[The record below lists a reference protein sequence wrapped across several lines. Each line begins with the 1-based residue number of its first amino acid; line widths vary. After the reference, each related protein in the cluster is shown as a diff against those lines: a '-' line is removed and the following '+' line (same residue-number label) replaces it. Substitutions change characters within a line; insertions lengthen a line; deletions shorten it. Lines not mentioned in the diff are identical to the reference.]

1 MAVFRR
7 STDLELKSHHTRHP
21 GAIHV
26 RWYMV
31 LLVALIAIASVAGI
45 VGAMAA
51 GQTQI
56 AIIVGIVSL
65 AFFSRIAC

>member
-1 MAVFRR
+1 MFGRR
-7 STDLELKSHHTRHP
+7 DSTELKSHHMRHP

-31 LLVALIAIASVAGI
+31 VLLALIAIAAVAGI
-45 VGAMAA
+45 VGTLAA
-51 GQTQI
+51 GQPQMAFVI
-56 AIIVGIVSL
+56 GLISV

>member
-1 MAVFRR
+1 MGVFRR
-7 STDLELKSHHTRHP
+7 DTDFELKSHHTRHP

-31 LLVALIAIASVAGI
+31 VLVALIAIASVAGI
-45 VGAMAA
+45 LGAMAA
-51 GQTQI
+51 GHTQV
-56 AIIVGIVSL
+56 AIVIGVISL

>member
-1 MAVFRR
+1 MFGQRDPM
-7 STDLELKSHHTRHP
+7 TELRPHHVRHP

-26 RWYMV
+26 RWYMAV
-31 LLVALIAIASVAGI
+31 LVALIAIAAVAGI
-45 VGAMAA
+45 VSTAAA

-56 AIIVGIVSL
+56 SIIIGLVAL

>member
-1 MAVFRR
+1 MFGRR
-7 STDLELKSHHTRHP
+7 DSMTELKPHHMRHP

-31 LLVALIAIASVAGI
+31 VLLALIAIAAVAGI
-45 VGAMAA
+45 VGTAAA
-51 GQTQI
+51 GQTQMSIII
-56 AIIVGIVSL
+56 ALITV